1 MQITF
6 QYFDDCPNWR
16 TAHQRLL
23 AAIADRDD
31 VELLMQRAETSE
43 DAETV
48 NFRGS
53 PTVLVNG
60 LDPFAGSDTPPAG
73 ALACRV
79 YPTGDG
85 SPTVEQL
92 RIAVAAAPRATQ

>member
-6 QYFDDCPNWR
+6 QFFDGCPNWR
-16 TAHQRLL
+16 TMHQRLL

-31 VELLMQRAETSE
+31 VELLMQQVETGE
-43 DAETV
+43 DAAAV
-48 NFRGS
+48 DFGGS
-53 PTVLVNG
+53 PTVLVNW
-60 LDPFAGSDTPPAG
+60 LDPFAGSDTPPRG

-79 YPTGDG
+79 YPSGDG

-92 RIAVAAAPRATQ
+92 RIAVAVAPRATQ